1 MSPTLL
7 EDRAAVSSTRL
18 CGTLLGTASGT
29 IVLSMR
35 AQLSVICF
43 TTPAVMYV
51 VLADHPP
58 SASIRECIRCIQFIF
73 CSRRSLPRL
82 DLGSTCQRAD
92 VNLDGIRD
100 SRRDALVH
108 AFLRGGRHIGYSSVA
123 WCIQTIINRLL
134 ALEEAFVEPLP
145 FTWLTNRLSHFVH
158 VLYLPLLITLNL
170 VPGYLDN
177 LSVVAVRCVTAL
189 ILLAFAFPQ
198 KQLQEC
204 RQDDVPDATQDME
217 GELAFAI
224 EALRC
229 SPSRHLARQFFH
241 RSARFFPS
249 AP

>member
-1 MSPTLL
+1 MH
-7 EDRAAVSSTRL
+7 
-18 CGTLLGTASGT
+18 
-29 IVLSMR
+29 
-35 AQLSVICF
+35 SVHF
-43 TTPAVMYV
+43 
-51 VLADHPP
+51 
-58 SASIRECIRCIQFIF
+58 F
-73 CSRRSLPRL
+73 SRRSLPRL

-92 VNLDGIRD
+92 VNQD

-145 FTWLTNRLSHFVH
+145 FTGPTNRLSHFVH
-158 VLYLPLLITLNL
+158 VLYIPCLITLNL

-177 LSVVAVRCVTAL
+177 LFVVAVRCVTAL

-198 KQLQEC
+198 TQLQEC

-224 EALRC
+224 EPLRC

-241 RSARFFPS
+241 RSARFFLRRHEDAHEQVLEPCLEVWRNR
-249 AP
+249 